1 MNKKTSPAEAAARP
15 SSVRLVEIGPQ
26 QAGQRLDNYLS
37 KTLKNLP
44 KSRLYRIIRKGEV
57 RVNKKRI
64 KPEYRLR
71 EGDLLRIP
79 PLRLEEPTA
88 APAIPQGLLD
98 ELSGRILH
106 EDADLLVLD
115 KPSGLAVHSGS
126 GLRFGAIDALRILR
140 PDSEIELVHRLDR
153 DTSGCLL
160 FAFHRKALLELQR
173 QLQGGDMVKTYEAI
187 VHGRWDPRIRR
198 IELPLKRE
206 TMPNGERRVFVD
218 ERGQPAQTLVES
230 CEPLVHD
237 GVEYSLLQL
246 RLLSGRTHQIRV
258 HCQSQGHP
266 IVGDDKYGDRE
277 ADRISRRQGI
287 RRLLLH
293 ARALSFR
300 DLQGQTRKVLAPR
313 PEAFETLIQ
322 KSLS

>member
-1 MNKKTSPAEAAARP
+1 M
-15 SSVRLVEIGPQ
+15 RLVEIGPQ

-71 EGDLLRIP
+71 VGDLLRIP
-79 PLRLEEPTA
+79 PIRLDPPTV
-88 APAIPQGLLD
+88 APTIPQGLLD
-98 ELSGRILH
+98 ELSARILY

-115 KPSGLAVHSGS
+115 KPPGLAVHSGS
-126 GLRFGAIDALRILR
+126 GLRFGAIDALRRLR
-140 PDSEIELVHRLDR
+140 PDSGIELVHRLDR

-160 FAFHRKALLELQR
+160 FALHRKALLELQR
-173 QLQGGDMVKTYEAI
+173 QLQCGEMVKTYEAI

-198 IELPLKRE
+198 IDLPLKRQ

-218 ERGQPAQTLVES
+218 ERGQAAQTLVES
-230 CEPLVHD
+230 SEHFARD
-237 GVEYSLLQL
+237 GIEYSWLQL

-258 HCQSQGHP
+258 HCQSQRHP
-266 IVGDDKYGDRE
+266 VVGDDKYGDRE
-277 ADRISRRQGI
+277 ADRWFRQQGI

-293 ARALSFR
+293 ARALSLR
-300 DLQGQTRKVLAPR
+300 DLRGNRRKLLAPQ
-313 PEAFETLIQ
+313 PVEFKTLIQ
-322 KSLS
+322 TALS